1 MTMNKQDL
9 LFFANEFPN
18 RNLVIKWHVD
28 STSRLPWCNEG
39 RDIVAAHA
47 AIEYIEATEK
57 TFAVYADEVFPQ

>member
-28 STSRLPWCNEG
+28 AKSRLPRCNEG
-39 RDIVAAHA
+39 REIVVAHA
-47 AIEYIEATEK
+47 ALEYIEATEK
-57 TFAVYADEVFPQ
+57 TFAVYAYEVFPQ